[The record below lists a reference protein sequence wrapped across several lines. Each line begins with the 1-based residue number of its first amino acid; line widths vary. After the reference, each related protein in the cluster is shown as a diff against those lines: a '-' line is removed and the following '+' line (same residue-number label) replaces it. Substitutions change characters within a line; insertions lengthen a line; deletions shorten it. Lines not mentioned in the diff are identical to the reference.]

1 MKTRHGKTNSVNSD
15 QTGSM
20 KVIAMMKLINII
32 ILSHYFHILFSC
44 EESSNSYFQRL
55 LSIKHNF
62 PNEDLSCTEEYVYL
76 MTETVCYAAFFI
88 TPFLLAATL
97 RSASTLILVVFPD

>member
-1 MKTRHGKTNSVNSD
+1 MKTRHGKTDYMNSD

-44 EESSNSYFQRL
+44 EESSNSYSQRL

-62 PNEDLSCTEEYVYL
+62 PKEDLSCTEKYVHL
-76 MTETVCYAAFFI
+76 MTETVRYATFSI
-88 TPFLLAATL
+88 MPFLLDATL
-97 RSASTLILVVFPD
+97 RSASTLILVIFPD